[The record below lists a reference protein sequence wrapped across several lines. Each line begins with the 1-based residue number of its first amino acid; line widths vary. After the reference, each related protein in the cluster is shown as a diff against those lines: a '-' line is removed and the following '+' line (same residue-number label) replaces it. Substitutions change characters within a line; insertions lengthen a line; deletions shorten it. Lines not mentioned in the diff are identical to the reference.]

1 MDKLSERI
9 GLYDLW
15 VVFFPGIISMFELL
29 LFAGTFWSVYRNRS
43 LFMVLEK
50 IAPDNIQ
57 IWIVIIIIS
66 IFLGIIIQELGRV
79 LRRVTKYKS
88 AADNLFDS
96 NNGVL
101 TETERAC
108 FRRLFKKYGW
118 SGEYTGSSKEIFH
131 RINIDAQEI
140 GVATRYAKLN
150 VLQNMSL
157 SLSASM
163 LCGAVASVSLFVF
176 GIINGRIHIALIMI
190 AILIVCIILMM
201 MFYSRYKRFDRYWVR
216 NIIYAMSAENAGA
229 EKKENEKGH

>member
-43 LFMVLEK
+43 LFVVLEK

-79 LRRVTKYKS
+79 LRSVTKYKS

-96 NNGVL
+96 KNEVL
-101 TETERAC
+101 TEKERAN
-108 FRRLFKKYGW
+108 FRHLLKKYGW
-118 SGEYTGSSKEIFH
+118 NGERTGKRSSSKI
-131 RINIDAQEI
+131 
-140 GVATRYAKLN
+140 
-150 VLQNMSL
+150 
-157 SLSASM
+157 
-163 LCGAVASVSLFVF
+163 C
-176 GIINGRIHIALIMI
+176 
-190 AILIVCIILMM
+190 
-201 MFYSRYKRFDRYWVR
+201 
-216 NIIYAMSAENAGA
+216 
-229 EKKENEKGH
+229 